1 MAGPAEGGRERERER
16 ERELHV
22 LSMSG
27 VSEVMGSLF
36 WADLEH
42 TLTRLNPRPMIH
54 IQSAPQSEEDGLVMS
69 FRITK
74 LLG

>member
-1 MAGPAEGGRERERER
+1 M
-16 ERELHV
+16 

-42 TLTRLNPRPMIH
+42 TLTLLNPRPMIH
-54 IQSAPQSEEDGLVMS
+54 IQSAQSEEDGLVMS